1 MNQSISNPQS
11 ALQSPATVAQSYVPV
26 LVGEIATTNK
36 GKLAEFSRLLGYP
49 VTGKK
54 LPIPEPQP
62 EDRHYAA
69 MDAGQYV
76 EVAEDIARGKAREAY
91 VLNGNK
97 PVLVE
102 DTSLFLDCMEG
113 DPGPLIKRA
122 CRPNGLLRLCREAH
136 EPINGGAP
144 NIRAVAVV
152 VLAAWNGVDEK
163 PQTWVGQIE
172 GTIARSPRGTNGF
185 GWDSIFIPNEQPNV
199 AGSSAQEPRT
209 FAEMTNEEKDSLSMR
224 KLAVEEL
231 IKKPLMVPMMVPNL
245 SM

>member
-1 MNQSISNPQS
+1 MNQSVSKPPS
-11 ALQSPATVAQSYVPV
+11 ASQAVSPTTQSYVPV
-26 LVGEIATTNK
+26 SVGEIATTNK

-49 VTGKK
+49 VAGKK

-91 VLNGNK
+91 ILNGNK

-136 EPINGGAP
+136 EPINGGTP
-144 NIRAVAVV
+144 NLRAVAVV

-185 GWDSIFIPNEQPNV
+185 GWDSIFIPNEQPKV
-199 AGSSAQEPRT
+199 AGLSVQEPRT

-231 IKKPLMVPMMVPNL
+231 IKKPLMVPNL
-245 SM
+245 SV